1 MVLILIIVG
10 MFLGMVWNLRRMIA
24 EDKEE
29 LAASKASIDDI
40 GISALVTGEPGA
52 RPPGQVV
59 LPGDPE
65 NMLSGSSSR
74 LKKAA

>member
-1 MVLILIIVG
+1 MLILILVG
-10 MFLGMVWNLRRMIA
+10 MGGGMVWNLRRMIA
-24 EDKEE
+24 EDREE
-29 LAASKASIDDI
+29 LAASKASINDV
-40 GISALVTGEPGA
+40 GVSALVTGEPGA

-74 LKKAA
+74 LKKAG